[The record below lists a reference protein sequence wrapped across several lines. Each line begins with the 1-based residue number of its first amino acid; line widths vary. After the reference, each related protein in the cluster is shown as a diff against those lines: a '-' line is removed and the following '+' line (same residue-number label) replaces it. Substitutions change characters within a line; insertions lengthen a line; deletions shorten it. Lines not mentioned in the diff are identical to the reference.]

1 MSHRAHSHRF
11 TIASFPQQIPVDPNF
26 AENIWATLEHAINEI
41 NKRNTSDL
49 SFEQLYRYS
58 YNMVL
63 HKHGDF
69 LYSRLIELQTDHL
82 NTVATQ
88 IRTADSPVFL
98 HEIHRQ
104 WSWFEVSLA
113 HVRDILM
120 YMDRQY
126 VKSRNIKTVYDLGV
140 SLFRSVVINDPAILP
155 RLSQTL
161 LSNIDRERNGEPVDS
176 PLMRAITRML
186 AQLGENDD
194 GKAVYAYVFEDSFLE
209 RTRQFYVREATLYL
223 SESTCSD
230 YLIKASQRIQEE
242 RLRVES
248 YLEPRTASKVR
259 VVTERELIS
268 KYMTKLIH
276 MENSGLVS
284 MLRNDLLPDLRL
296 MYILFREVEDGE
308 EVLRS
313 SVKKEVLDR
322 GMEIVSNI
330 EFSRD
335 PVTLISAIL
344 ALREKYD
351 HIVNTAFTIPGSHT
365 ASGTAVPGNG
375 KPSTA
380 NLQVSGTTNDCIG
393 GVGATSL
400 TISGPSSSTNCGPL
414 LSSVAGNSVLG
425 SRSSAGA
432 GCCIPGNDTGAGNVS
447 KRPSSSKTPSSSSSM
462 AAVVVPASGTAVADK
477 NFVGCINEA
486 FERFINNFSDAAEFV
501 SLYVDKLL
509 RRDFKGNSDEEVDAK
524 LDGVMTLFRYL
535 HDKDAFQRYYQQHVT
550 KRLLYSRAASSEAE
564 KSFISKMKIDCGY
577 MYTAKMEVMFNDMK
591 TSGEAT
597 LAFNDRV
604 VQQNVDMHDIDM
616 SVAVL
621 TTMSWPITQSPK
633 IILPIAA
640 KDCCSRFEEFYFS
653 KHEGRRLTWQ
663 ADLGTADVRGFF
675 GENGSRVYDFASVP
689 VPSMCILM
697 LFNDRDWIT
706 YREISDL
713 TGIPDAELKRHLQS
727 LSLAKYRVIKK
738 EPREKEVKP
747 DDRFGFNQ
755 TFTSRARRI
764 KLQVISARK
773 ENEVEKSQTRS
784 RIDDD
789 RRPVIDTVIVRIM
802 KHRKVLEH
810 NKLIV
815 EVTNMLSSRFEPN
828 PQEIKKR
835 IESLVEREYLER
847 QQDKRQVYQYIA

>member
-1 MSHRAHSHRF
+1 MPRRASDRF
-11 TIASFPQQIPVDPNF
+11 TIASFPTQIPVDPNF
-26 AENIWATLEHAINEI
+26 AENTWATLEHAINEI
-41 NKRNTSDL
+41 NKRNTSNL

-69 LYSRLIELQTDHL
+69 LYSRLIQLQTDHL
-82 NTVATQ
+82 NTVAAQ
-88 IRTADSPVFL
+88 IRNADSPAFL
-98 HEIHRQ
+98 HEIYRQ
-104 WSWFEVSLA
+104 WSWFDVSLA

-120 YMDRQY
+120 YMDRHF
-126 VKSRNIKTVYDLGV
+126 VKSHNIKTVYDLGV
-140 SLFRSVVINDPAILP
+140 SLFRSVVINDPEILP

-161 LSNIDRERNGEPVDS
+161 LTNIDRERNGEPVDS

-186 AQLGENDD
+186 AQLGDNDD
-194 GKAVYAYVFEDSFLE
+194 GKSVYAYVFEDAFLE
-209 RTRQFYVREATLYL
+209 RTRQFYAREATLYL

-248 YLEPRTASKVR
+248 YLEARTAPQVR

-296 MYILFREVEDGE
+296 MYVLFRDVEEGE
-308 EVLRS
+308 DVLRS

-322 GMEIVSNI
+322 GMEIINNP

-335 PVTLISAIL
+335 PVTLVSAIL
-344 ALREKYD
+344 ALRDKYD
-351 HIVNTAFTIPGSHT
+351 HIVNTSFTVPGSQT
-365 ASGTAVPGNG
+365 AGAAIVSGIA
-375 KPSTA
+375 KPSAA
-380 NLQVSGTTNDCIG
+380 NLQVSVNPNDCIG

-400 TISGPSSSTNCGPL
+400 TATGASSSANCGPF
-414 LSSVAGNSVLG
+414 LSTVAGNSVLG
-425 SRSSAGA
+425 STSSSGT
-432 GCCIPGNDTGAGNVS
+432 GCCIPPNDGGARNSS
-447 KRPSSSKTPSSSSSM
+447 KQPSSSIAVPSSSAMS
-462 AAVVVPASGTAVADK
+462 AIVVPASGTAVADK
-477 NFVGCINEA
+477 NFVACINEA
-486 FERFINNFSDAAEFV
+486 FERFINGFNDAAEFV

-509 RRDFKGNSDEEVDAK
+509 RRDFKGSTDEEIDTK

-550 KRLLYSRAASSEAE
+550 KRLLYARAASSEAE
-564 KSFISKMKIDCGY
+564 RSFISKMKVDCGY
-577 MYTAKMEVMFNDMK
+577 MYTSKMEIMFNDMK

-597 LAFNDRV
+597 AAFKDRIA
-604 VQQNVDMHDIDM
+604 QQNLNMHDIDM

-621 TTMSWPITQSPK
+621 TTMSWPITPSAK
-633 IILPIAA
+633 IILPVSSRE
-640 KDCCSRFEEFYFS
+640 CCLRFEEFYYS
-653 KHEGRRLTWQ
+653 KHEGRKLSWQ
-663 ADLGTADVRGFF
+663 ADLGTADIRGCF
-675 GENGSRVYDFASVP
+675 GDDGSRVYDFVGVP

-697 LFNDRDWIT
+697 LFNDRDWMT
-706 YREISDL
+706 YREICDS
-713 TGIPDAELKRHLQS
+713 TGIPDSELKRHLQS
-727 LSLAKYRVIKK
+727 LSLAKYRVLKK

-747 DDRFGFNQ
+747 DDRFGLNHQ
-755 TFTSRARRI
+755 FTSRARRV

-773 ENEVEKSQTRS
+773 ENEVEKCQTRS

-815 EVTNMLSSRFEPN
+815 EVTNQLSARFEPN

-847 QQDKRQVYQYIA
+847 QQDKRQVYQYVA

>member
-1 MSHRAHSHRF
+1 MPRRASDRF

-26 AENIWATLEHAINEI
+26 AENTWATLEHAINEI

-82 NTVATQ
+82 NTVAAQ
-88 IRTADSPVFL
+88 IRVADPPVFL

-104 WSWFEVSLA
+104 WSWFDVSLA

-126 VKSRNIKTVYDLGV
+126 VKNRNIKTVYDLGV

-161 LSNIDRERNGEPVDS
+161 LTNIDRERNGEPVDS

-186 AQLGENDD
+186 AQLGENDE
-194 GKAVYAYVFEDSFLE
+194 GKSVYAYVFEDAFLE
-209 RTRQFYVREATLYL
+209 RTRQFYSREATLYL

-248 YLEPRTASKVR
+248 YLESRTASKVR

-276 MENSGLVS
+276 MDNSGLVS
-284 MLRNDLLPDLRL
+284 MLRNDMLPDLRL
-296 MYILFREVEDGE
+296 MYVLFCDVEGGE
-308 EVLRS
+308 EVLRCN
-313 SVKKEVLDR
+313 VKKEVLDR
-322 GMEIVSNI
+322 GMEIVKNV

-335 PVTLISAIL
+335 PVNLISAIL

-351 HIVNTAFTIPGSHT
+351 HIVNTAFTVPGSHT
-365 ASGTAVPGNG
+365 AGGTLIPGNG

-380 NLQVSGTTNDCIG
+380 NLELSGAANDCVG

-400 TISGPSSSTNCGPL
+400 TLPGASSNSNCGPT
-414 LSSVAGNSVLG
+414 LSSMAGNPALG
-425 SRSSAGA
+425 STSSAGT
-432 GCCIPGNDTGAGNVS
+432 GCIPGSDGGTGNVD
-447 KRPSSSKTPSSSSSM
+447 KRANSSNFHSSSSSM
-462 AAVVVPASGTAVADK
+462 AAIVVPTSGTATPDK
-477 NFVGCINEA
+477 NFVACINEA
-486 FERFINNFSDAAEFV
+486 FERFINSFNDAAEFV

-509 RRDFKGNSDEEVDAK
+509 RRDFKGSSDEEIDNK

-535 HDKDAFQRYYQQHVT
+535 NNKDAFQRYYQIHVT
-550 KRLLYSRAASSEAE
+550 KRLLYARAASSEAE
-564 KSFISKMKIDCGY
+564 RSFVSKMKIDCGY
-577 MYTAKMEVMFNDMK
+577 MYTTKMEVMFNDMK
-591 TSGEAT
+591 TSAEAT

-604 VQQNVDMHDIDM
+604 VQQNINMHEIDM

-621 TTMSWPITQSPK
+621 TTMSWPITQSAK

-640 KDCCSRFEEFYFS
+640 KDCCSRFEEFYYS

-663 ADLGTADVRGFF
+663 ADLGTADIRGCF
-675 GENGSRVYDFASVP
+675 GDNGSRVYDFAGVP

-706 YREISDL
+706 YQEISEL
-713 TGIPDAELKRHLQS
+713 TGIPDTELKRHLQS
-727 LSLAKYRVIKK
+727 LSLAKYRVLKK

-755 TFTSRARRI
+755 LFTSRTRRV

-773 ENEVEKSQTRS
+773 ESEVEKSQTRT

-815 EVTNMLSSRFEPN
+815 EVTNLLSPRFEPN

-847 QQDKRQVYQYIA
+847 QPEKRQVYQYIA